1 MNKVSFSID
10 GLHTKVLSDIL
21 LSQNNMEFV
30 DYVNTF
36 YGSGMVTRHKGLDN
50 EIAYEDVSIY
60 GKEFFP
66 STGGVTKA
74 EIILAIKIRMLLNI
88 DLPFDGDSMDRE
100 IIRDIMIE
108 AIETKAVSHET

>member
-1 MNKVSFSID
+1 MNKVKCSIG

-21 LSQNNMEFV
+21 LSQNNMDFV
-30 DYVNTF
+30 DYINTF
-36 YGSGMVTRHKGLDN
+36 YGSGMVTHHKGLDN
-50 EIAYEDVSIY
+50 EIAYKAVSTF
-60 GKEFFP
+60 GKEAFP

-74 EIILAIKIRMLLNI
+74 EIILAIKIRMLLNT
-88 DLPFDGDSMDRE
+88 DLPFECNSMNRE